1 MSPIDGFILDKHIS
15 IGDVLGAYQKDSI
28 MFTIAETLSNMNIE
42 LLSLHKFP
50 EIGEIIEDG
59 ATLEENALIKART
72 VHELTKL
79 PALADDTGLE
89 VDALEGAPGVFSAR
103 YFGENASY
111 SDNVNKLLKEMKN
124 VPNKKR
130 MAKFRTVMAFV
141 GHKME
146 LIAEDYVKGIITNVT
161 KGIDGFG
168 YDPVF
173 YVPEMNKTY
182 AEMSIKE
189 KNQISHR
196 GKALVKMQKL
206 LQERLPKIFHQMED
220 LPKT

>member
-1 MSPIDGFILDKHIS
+1 MKIVLATHNKDKCLEMM
-15 IGDVLGAYQKDSI
+15 DVL
-28 MFTIAETLSNMNIE
+28 SNLNIE
-42 LLSLHKFP
+42 LLTLHEFSH
-50 EIGEIIEDG
+50 ISEIIEDG
-59 ATLEENALIKART
+59 ATLEDNALIKARI
-72 VHELTKL
+72 VHKLTKL
-79 PALADDTGLE
+79 PSLADDTGLE
-89 VDALEGAPGVFSAR
+89 VDALGGAPGVFSAR
-103 YFGENASY
+103 YSGENASY
-111 SDNVNKLLKEMKN
+111 SDNVNKLLKDMEN
-124 VPNKKR
+124 ISIGKR

-141 GHKME
+141 DGEME
-146 LIAEDYVKGIITNVT
+146 LIAEDFVEGIITDVT
-161 KGIDGFG
+161 KGVDGFG

-196 GKALVKMQKL
+196 GKALMKMQKL

>member
-1 MSPIDGFILDKHIS
+1 MKIVLATHNKDKCLEMM
-15 IGDVLGAYQKDSI
+15 DVL
-28 MFTIAETLSNMNIE
+28 SNLNIE
-42 LLSLHKFP
+42 LLTLNEFP
-50 EIGEIIEDG
+50 HIGEIIEDG
-59 ATLEENALIKART
+59 DTLKDNALIKARS

-79 PALADDTGLE
+79 PSLADDTGLE
-89 VDALEGAPGVFSAR
+89 VEALGGAPGVFSAR
-103 YFGENASY
+103 YSGENASY
-111 SDNVNKLLKEMKN
+111 SDNVNKLLKDMQN
-124 VPNKKR
+124 VPNGKR
-130 MAKFRTVMAFV
+130 MAKFRTVMAFIDD
-141 GHKME
+141 KME
-146 LIAEDYVKGIITNVT
+146 LIVEGCVEGIITDVT
-161 KGIDGFG
+161 KGVDGFG

>member
-1 MSPIDGFILDKHIS
+1 MKIVLATHNKDKCLEMM
-15 IGDVLGAYQKDSI
+15 DVL
-28 MFTIAETLSNMNIE
+28 SNLNIE
-42 LLSLHKFP
+42 LLTLHEFP
-50 EIGEIIEDG
+50 HIGEIIEDG
-59 ATLEENALIKART
+59 DTLKDNALIKARS

-79 PALADDTGLE
+79 PSLADDTGLE
-89 VDALEGAPGVFSAR
+89 VEALGGAPGVFSAR
-103 YFGENASY
+103 YSGENASY
-111 SDNVNKLLKEMKN
+111 SDNVNKLLKDMQN
-124 VPNKKR
+124 VPNGKR
-130 MAKFRTVMAFV
+130 MAKFRTVMAFIDDE
-141 GHKME
+141 ME
-146 LIAEDYVKGIITNVT
+146 LIAEDCVEGIITDVT
-161 KGIDGFG
+161 KGVDGFG

-196 GKALVKMQKL
+196 GKALVKMQTL

>member
-1 MSPIDGFILDKHIS
+1 MKIVLATHNKDKCLEMM
-15 IGDVLGAYQKDSI
+15 DVL
-28 MFTIAETLSNMNIE
+28 SNLNIE
-42 LLSLHKFP
+42 LLTLNEFP
-50 EIGEIIEDG
+50 HIGEIIEDG
-59 ATLEENALIKART
+59 VTLEDNALIKARS

-79 PALADDTGLE
+79 PSLADDTGLE
-89 VDALEGAPGVFSAR
+89 VEALGGAPGVFSAR
-103 YFGENASY
+103 YSGENASY
-111 SDNVNKLLKEMKN
+111 SDNVNKLLKDMQN
-124 VPNKKR
+124 VPNGKR
-130 MAKFRTVMAFV
+130 MAKFRTVMAFIDDE
-141 GHKME
+141 ME
-146 LIAEDYVKGIITNVT
+146 LIAEDCVEGIITDVT
-161 KGIDGFG
+161 KGVDGFG

-196 GKALVKMQKL
+196 GKALVKMQTL

>member
-1 MSPIDGFILDKHIS
+1 MKIVLATHNKDKCLEMM
-15 IGDVLGAYQKDSI
+15 DVL
-28 MFTIAETLSNMNIE
+28 SNFNIE
-42 LLSLHKFP
+42 LLTLHEFSH
-50 EIGEIIEDG
+50 IGEIVEDG
-59 ATLEENALIKART
+59 ATLEDNALIKARI
-72 VHELTKL
+72 VHKLTKL
-79 PALADDTGLE
+79 PSLADDTVLE
-89 VDALEGAPGVFSAR
+89 VDALGGGPGVFSAR
-103 YFGENASY
+103 YSGENASY
-111 SDNVNKLLKEMKN
+111 SDNVNKLLKDMEN
-124 VPNKKR
+124 ISIGKR

-141 GHKME
+141 DGEME
-146 LIAEDYVKGIITNVT
+146 LIAEDFVEGIITDVT
-161 KGIDGFG
+161 KGVDGFG

-196 GKALVKMQKL
+196 GKALMKMQKL

>member
-1 MSPIDGFILDKHIS
+1 MKIVLATHNKDKCLEMM
-15 IGDVLGAYQKDSI
+15 DVL
-28 MFTIAETLSNMNIE
+28 SNLNIE
-42 LLSLHKFP
+42 LLTLHEFP
-50 EIGEIIEDG
+50 HIGEIIEDG
-59 ATLEENALIKART
+59 DTLKDNALIKARS

-79 PALADDTGLE
+79 PSLADDTGLE
-89 VDALEGAPGVFSAR
+89 VEALGGAPGVFSAR
-103 YFGENASY
+103 YSGENASY
-111 SDNVNKLLKEMKN
+111 SDNVNKLLKDMQN
-124 VPNKKR
+124 VPNGKR
-130 MAKFRTVMAFV
+130 MAKFRTVMAFIDD
-141 GHKME
+141 KME
-146 LIAEDYVKGIITNVT
+146 LIVEGCVEGIITDVT
-161 KGIDGFG
+161 KGVDGFG

>member
-1 MSPIDGFILDKHIS
+1 MKIVLATHNKDKCLEMM
-15 IGDVLGAYQKDSI
+15 DVL
-28 MFTIAETLSNMNIE
+28 SNLNIE
-42 LLSLHKFP
+42 LLTLHEFP
-50 EIGEIIEDG
+50 HIGEIIEDG
-59 ATLEENALIKART
+59 ATLKDNALIKARS

-79 PALADDTGLE
+79 PSLADDTGLE
-89 VDALEGAPGVFSAR
+89 VEALGGAPGVFSAR
-103 YFGENASY
+103 YSGENASY
-111 SDNVNKLLKEMKN
+111 SDNVNKLLKDMQN
-124 VPNKKR
+124 VPNGKR
-130 MAKFRTVMAFV
+130 MAKFRTVMAFIDD
-141 GHKME
+141 KME
-146 LIAEDYVKGIITNVT
+146 LIVEGCVEGIITDVT
-161 KGIDGFG
+161 KGVDGFG

>member
-1 MSPIDGFILDKHIS
+1 MKIVLATHNKDKCLEMM
-15 IGDVLGAYQKDSI
+15 DVL
-28 MFTIAETLSNMNIE
+28 SNFNIE
-42 LLSLHKFP
+42 LLTLHEFSH
-50 EIGEIIEDG
+50 IGEIVEDG
-59 ATLEENALIKART
+59 ATLEDNALIKARI
-72 VHELTKL
+72 VHKLTKL
-79 PALADDTGLE
+79 PSLADDTGLE
-89 VDALEGAPGVFSAR
+89 VEALGGAPGVFSAR
-103 YFGENASY
+103 YSGENASY
-111 SDNVNKLLKEMKN
+111 SDNVNKLLKDMEN
-124 VPNKKR
+124 VPNGKR

-141 GHKME
+141 DDEME
-146 LIAEDYVKGIITNVT
+146 LIAEDFVEGIITDVT
-161 KGIDGFG
+161 KGVDGFG

-196 GKALVKMQKL
+196 GKALMKMQKL

>member
-1 MSPIDGFILDKHIS
+1 MKIVLATHNKDKCLEMM
-15 IGDVLGAYQKDSI
+15 DVL
-28 MFTIAETLSNMNIE
+28 SNLNIE
-42 LLSLHKFP
+42 LLTLNEFP
-50 EIGEIIEDG
+50 HIGEIIEDG
-59 ATLEENALIKART
+59 VTLEDNALIKARS

-79 PALADDTGLE
+79 PSLADDTGLE
-89 VDALEGAPGVFSAR
+89 VEALGGAPGVFSAR
-103 YFGENASY
+103 YSGENASY
-111 SDNVNKLLKEMKN
+111 SDNVNKLLKDMQN
-124 VPNKKR
+124 VPNGKR
-130 MAKFRTVMAFV
+130 MAKFRTVMAFIDDE
-141 GHKME
+141 ME
-146 LIAEDYVKGIITNVT
+146 LIAEDCVEGIITDVT
-161 KGIDGFG
+161 KGVDGFG

-196 GKALVKMQKL
+196 GKALMKMQKL

>member
-1 MSPIDGFILDKHIS
+1 MKIVLATHIKDKCLEMM
-15 IGDVLGAYQKDSI
+15 DVL
-28 MFTIAETLSNMNIE
+28 SNLNIE
-42 LLSLHKFP
+42 LLTLHEFP

-59 ATLEENALIKART
+59 ATLEDNALIKART
-72 VHELTKL
+72 VHKLTKL

-89 VDALEGAPGVFSAR
+89 VDALGGDPGIFSAR
-103 YFGENASY
+103 YYGENASY

-124 VPNKKR
+124 IPNDKR

-141 GHKME
+141 GVKME
-146 LIAEDYVKGIITNVT
+146 LITEDYVKGIITNVT

-182 AEMSIKE
+182 AEMSMKE

-196 GKALVKMQKL
+196 GKALMKMQTL
-206 LQERLPKIFHQMED
+206 LQERLPKTFNQMED

>member
-1 MSPIDGFILDKHIS
+1 MKIVLGTHNKDKCLEMM
-15 IGDVLGAYQKDSI
+15 DVL
-28 MFTIAETLSNMNIE
+28 SNLNIE
-42 LLSLHKFP
+42 LLTLHEFP
-50 EIGEIIEDG
+50 HIGEIIEDG
-59 ATLEENALIKART
+59 ATLKDNALIKARS

-79 PALADDTGLE
+79 PSLADDTGLE
-89 VDALEGAPGVFSAR
+89 VEALGGAPGVFSAR
-103 YFGENASY
+103 YSGENASY
-111 SDNVNKLLKEMKN
+111 SDNVNKLLKDMQN
-124 VPNKKR
+124 VPNGKR
-130 MAKFRTVMAFV
+130 MAKFRTVMAFIDD
-141 GHKME
+141 KME
-146 LIAEDYVKGIITNVT
+146 LIVEGCVEGIITDVT
-161 KGIDGFG
+161 KGVDGFG

>member
-1 MSPIDGFILDKHIS
+1 MKIVLATHNKDKCLEMM
-15 IGDVLGAYQKDSI
+15 DVL
-28 MFTIAETLSNMNIE
+28 SNLNIE
-42 LLSLHKFP
+42 LLSLHEFP

-59 ATLEENALIKART
+59 ATLEENALIKARM
-72 VHELTKL
+72 VHKLTKL

-89 VDALEGAPGVFSAR
+89 VDALGGDPGVFSAR
-103 YFGENASY
+103 YSGENASY
-111 SDNVNKLLKEMKN
+111 SDNVNKLLKEMEN
-124 VPNKKR
+124 VPNDKR

-141 GHKME
+141 EGEME
-146 LIAEDYVKGIITNVT
+146 LIVEDCVKGIITNVM

-182 AEMSIKE
+182 AEMSMKE

-196 GKALVKMQKL
+196 GKALMKMQKL
-206 LQERLPKIFHQMED
+206 LQERLYKIFHQMED

>member
-1 MSPIDGFILDKHIS
+1 MKIVLATHNKDKCLEMM
-15 IGDVLGAYQKDSI
+15 DVL
-28 MFTIAETLSNMNIE
+28 SNLNIE
-42 LLSLHKFP
+42 LLTLHKFP

-59 ATLEENALIKART
+59 DTLKDNALIKARS

-79 PALADDTGLE
+79 PSLADDTGLE
-89 VDALEGAPGVFSAR
+89 VEALGGAPGVFSAR
-103 YFGENASY
+103 YSGENASY
-111 SDNVNKLLKEMKN
+111 SDNVNKLLKDMQN
-124 VPNKKR
+124 VPNGKR

-141 GHKME
+141 DDEME
-146 LIAEDYVKGIITNVT
+146 LIAEDFVEGIITDVT
-161 KGIDGFG
+161 KGVDGFG

-182 AEMSIKE
+182 AEMSMKE

-196 GKALVKMQKL
+196 GKALVKMRKL

>member
-1 MSPIDGFILDKHIS
+1 MM
-15 IGDVLGAYQKDSI
+15 DVL
-28 MFTIAETLSNMNIE
+28 SNLNIE
-42 LLSLHKFP
+42 LLTLHEFP
-50 EIGEIIEDG
+50 HIGEIIEDG
-59 ATLEENALIKART
+59 ATLKDNALIKARS

-79 PALADDTGLE
+79 PSLADDTGLE
-89 VDALEGAPGVFSAR
+89 VEALGGAPGVFSAR
-103 YFGENASY
+103 YSGENASY
-111 SDNVNKLLKEMKN
+111 SDNVNKLLKDMQN
-124 VPNKKR
+124 VPNGKR
-130 MAKFRTVMAFV
+130 MAKFRTVMAFIDD
-141 GHKME
+141 KME
-146 LIAEDYVKGIITNVT
+146 LIVEGCVEGIITDVT
-161 KGIDGFG
+161 KGVDGFG

>member
-1 MSPIDGFILDKHIS
+1 MKIVLATHNKDKCLEMM
-15 IGDVLGAYQKDSI
+15 DVL
-28 MFTIAETLSNMNIE
+28 SNFNIE
-42 LLSLHKFP
+42 LLTLHEFSH
-50 EIGEIIEDG
+50 IGEIVEDG
-59 ATLEENALIKART
+59 ATLEDNALIKARI
-72 VHELTKL
+72 VHKLTKL
-79 PALADDTGLE
+79 PSLADDTGLE
-89 VDALEGAPGVFSAR
+89 VDALGGAPGVFSAR
-103 YFGENASY
+103 YSGENASY
-111 SDNVNKLLKEMKN
+111 SDNVNKLLKDMEN
-124 VPNKKR
+124 VPNGKR

-141 GHKME
+141 DDEME
-146 LIAEDYVKGIITNVT
+146 LIAEDFVEGIITDVT
-161 KGIDGFG
+161 KGVDGFG

-196 GKALVKMQKL
+196 GKALMKMQKL

>member
-1 MSPIDGFILDKHIS
+1 MKIVLATHNKDKCLEMM
-15 IGDVLGAYQKDSI
+15 DVL
-28 MFTIAETLSNMNIE
+28 SNLNIE
-42 LLSLHKFP
+42 LLTLHEFP
-50 EIGEIIEDG
+50 HIGEIIEDG
-59 ATLEENALIKART
+59 ATLKDNALIKARS

-79 PALADDTGLE
+79 PSLADDTGLE
-89 VDALEGAPGVFSAR
+89 VEALGGAPGVFSAR
-103 YFGENASY
+103 YSGENASY
-111 SDNVNKLLKEMKN
+111 SDNVNKLLKDMQN
-124 VPNKKR
+124 VPNCKR
-130 MAKFRTVMAFV
+130 MAKFRTVMAFIDD
-141 GHKME
+141 KME
-146 LIAEDYVKGIITNVT
+146 LIVEGCVEGIITDVT
-161 KGIDGFG
+161 KGVDGFG

>member
-1 MSPIDGFILDKHIS
+1 MMKINKFLIYMKIILATHNKNKCLEMMGI
-15 IGDVLGAYQKDSI
+15 
-28 MFTIAETLSNMNIE
+28 LSNMNIE
-42 LLSLHKFP
+42 LLSLHEFP

-59 ATLEENALIKART
+59 ATLEDNALIKART
-72 VHELTKL
+72 VHKLTKL

-89 VDALEGAPGVFSAR
+89 VDALGGDPGVFSAR
-103 YFGENASY
+103 YSGENASY
-111 SDNVNKLLKEMKN
+111 SDNVNKLLKEMEN
-124 VPNKKR
+124 VPNDKR

-141 GHKME
+141 GYEME

-182 AEMSIKE
+182 AEMSMKE

-196 GKALVKMQKL
+196 GKALMKMQTL
-206 LQERLPKIFHQMED
+206 LQERLPKTFHQMED

>member
-1 MSPIDGFILDKHIS
+1 MIKINNFLIYMKLILATHNKNKCLEMMGI
-15 IGDVLGAYQKDSI
+15 
-28 MFTIAETLSNMNIE
+28 LSNMNIE
-42 LLSLHKFP
+42 LLSLHEFP

-72 VHELTKL
+72 VHKLTKL

-89 VDALEGAPGVFSAR
+89 VDALGGDPGVFSAR
-103 YFGENASY
+103 YSGENASY
-111 SDNVNKLLKEMKN
+111 SDNVNKLLKEMEN
-124 VPNKKR
+124 VPNDKR

-141 GHKME
+141 EGEME
-146 LIAEDYVKGIITNVT
+146 LIVEDCVKGIITNVM

-182 AEMSIKE
+182 AEMSMKE

-196 GKALVKMQKL
+196 GKALMKMQTL
-206 LQERLPKIFHQMED
+206 LQERLPKTFHQMED

>member
-1 MSPIDGFILDKHIS
+1 MKIILATHNKNKCLEMMGI
-15 IGDVLGAYQKDSI
+15 
-28 MFTIAETLSNMNIE
+28 LSNMNIE
-42 LLSLHKFP
+42 LLSLHEFP

-59 ATLEENALIKART
+59 STLEENAIIKART
-72 VHELTKL
+72 VHKLTKL

-103 YFGENASY
+103 YSGENASY
-111 SDNVNKLLKEMKN
+111 SDNVNKLLEEMEN
-124 VPNKKR
+124 VPNDKR

-141 GHKME
+141 GYEME

-182 AEMSIKE
+182 AEMSMKE

-196 GKALVKMQKL
+196 GKALMKMQTL
-206 LQERLPKIFHQMED
+206 LQERLPKTFHQMED

>member
-1 MSPIDGFILDKHIS
+1 MKLILATHNKNKCLEMMGI
-15 IGDVLGAYQKDSI
+15 
-28 MFTIAETLSNMNIE
+28 LSNMNIE
-42 LLSLHKFP
+42 LLSLHEFP

-72 VHELTKL
+72 VHKLTKL

-89 VDALEGAPGVFSAR
+89 VDALGGDPGVFSAR
-103 YFGENASY
+103 YSGENASY
-111 SDNVNKLLKEMKN
+111 SDNVNKLLKEMEN
-124 VPNKKR
+124 VPNDKR

-141 GHKME
+141 EGEME
-146 LIAEDYVKGIITNVT
+146 LIVEDCVKGIITNVM

-182 AEMSIKE
+182 AEMSMKE

-196 GKALVKMQKL
+196 GKALMKMQTL
-206 LQERLPKIFHQMED
+206 LQERLPKTFNQMED

>member
-1 MSPIDGFILDKHIS
+1 MIKINNFLIYMKLILATHNKNKCLEMMGI
-15 IGDVLGAYQKDSI
+15 
-28 MFTIAETLSNMNIE
+28 LSNMNIE
-42 LLSLHKFP
+42 LLSLHEFP

-72 VHELTKL
+72 VHKLTKL

-89 VDALEGAPGVFSAR
+89 VDALGGDPGVFSAR
-103 YFGENASY
+103 YSGENASY
-111 SDNVNKLLKEMKN
+111 SDNVNKLLKEMEN
-124 VPNKKR
+124 VPNDKR

-141 GHKME
+141 EGEME
-146 LIAEDYVKGIITNVT
+146 LIVEDCVKGIITNVM

-182 AEMSIKE
+182 AEMSMKE

-196 GKALVKMQKL
+196 GKALMKMQTL
-206 LQERLPKIFHQMED
+206 LQERLPKTFNQMED